1 MSSSDNT
8 KATDDSSGTNTPSA
22 DDTVKDTYSFIVVA
36 NRLPVDIEIDPDGTK
51 HFEPS
56 PGGLVTALK
65 PVLKEHE
72 GAWIGWPGAASEGP
86 TATPVADPFTT
97 DEGITLIPICLLY
110 TSPSPRDQ
118 RGSRMPSSA

>member
-72 GAWIGWPGAASEGP
+72 AHGSAGPEQHPKAPRQPPSRIRSRPTKASH
-86 TATPVADPFTT
+86 
-97 DEGITLIPICLLY
+97 
-110 TSPSPRDQ
+110 
-118 RGSRMPSSA
+118 